1 MQPPLWLYQWLEVKT
16 RRKIRKDA
24 QPLRGPGRTWWNL
37 AVWRYLYPGLWVKTF
52 SKLLGNCRNVFVSL
66 VCFYGSGHR
75 VIVLVAKLRP
85 TLCDPMDC
93 NPPGSSVHGPSPEDL
108 PDPGIKP
115 TSALWADSLP
125 LSHQGSI
132 LGS

>member
-24 QPLRGPGRTWWNL
+24 QPLLGPGRTWWNL

-52 SKLLGNCRNVFVSL
+52 SKLLGNCSNVFVSL

-75 VIVLVAKLRP
+75 VIVLVAKSRP

-93 NPPGSSVHGPSPEDL
+93 NPPGPSVHGILQARILEWVAVSF
-108 PDPGIKP
+108 
-115 TSALWADSLP
+115 SR
-125 LSHQGSI
+125 GS
-132 LGS
+132 S